1 MKKMLKFKSGV
12 DYRTFRFIFGTD
24 KLSYK
29 ASHNL
34 WKELSTGVSKKR
46 LNLISV
52 EGSLLYEFEY
62 LNEKYCYFP
71 RFWFEEVKYSDIEW
85 E

>member
-1 MKKMLKFKSGV
+1 MEMLALKSGV

-34 WKELSTGVSKKR
+34 WKKLSTGVSKKH
-46 LNLISV
+46 LNLESV
-52 EGSLLYEFEY
+52 EGVLIYNFEY
-62 LNEKYCYFP
+62 SNGKYCYFP
-71 RFWFEEVKYSDIEW
+71 EFWFEEVRYSDIEW

>member
-1 MKKMLKFKSGV
+1 MKMLALKSGV
-12 DYRTFRFIFGTD
+12 DYQIFRVIFGTD

-71 RFWFEEVKYSDIEW
+71 EFWFEEVRYSDIEW

>member
-52 EGSLLYEFEY
+52 ENIEIYEFEY
-62 LNEKYCYFP
+62 CKEKYCYFP
-71 RFWFEEVKYSDIEW
+71 TFWFEEVKYSDIEW

>member
-1 MKKMLKFKSGV
+1 MKMLALKIDV
-12 DYRTFRFIFGTD
+12 DYRRFSFIFGTD

-34 WKELSTGVSKKR
+34 WKELSAGVSKKR

-52 EGSLLYEFEY
+52 EGVLVYEFEY
-62 LNEKYCYFP
+62 HNEKYCYFP
-71 RFWFEEVKYSDIEW
+71 KVWFEEVRYSDIEW